1 MLMGCS
7 SGFNGYRSHLNENI
21 VIGKHRSNTTDIF
34 LRDRINNRLCL
45 ENLFGNLNR
54 VLPVFNEEKIQEEI
68 GEIIVQNATEINL
81 KVSMS
86 PISDLWKRFEMSL
99 GYDFIW
105 KKVKSS
111 RDSVL
116 EFWSSWASCSEKD
129 NIFCISAFKM
139 TVLTIC
145 W

>member
-7 SGFNGYRSHLNENI
+7 RGFNGYGSHLNENI
-21 VIGKHRSNTTDIF
+21 VIGKHRSNTIDIF
-34 LRDRINNRLCL
+34 LRDRMNNPLCL

-54 VLPVFNEEKIQEEI
+54 VLLVFNEEKIQEEI
-68 GEIIVQNATEINL
+68 GEIIVQNATENNL

-105 KKVKSS
+105 KKVQLS

-116 EFWSSWASCSEKD
+116 EFWSS
-129 NIFCISAFKM
+129 
-139 TVLTIC
+139 
-145 W
+145 